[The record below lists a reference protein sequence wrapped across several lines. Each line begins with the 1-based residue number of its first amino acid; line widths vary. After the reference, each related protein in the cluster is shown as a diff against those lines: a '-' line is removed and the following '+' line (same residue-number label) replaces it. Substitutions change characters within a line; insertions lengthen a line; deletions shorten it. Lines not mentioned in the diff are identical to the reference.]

1 MATNK
6 LVIIACGGGATA
18 MTYHALKGL
27 RDLGDGFADVEYH
40 FVDMSR
46 NNYDKIEPIGDF
58 YQVKRLAT
66 NDRNELNGSGG
77 DRYITAKEAVA
88 NAPAILDSIKLTKK
102 ETNVF
107 VCVAFTASG
116 GSGSSLGIAITDL
129 LMEKNIP
136 VFNLIIGDSG
146 DALKL
151 RNTQAVLATLN
162 MKATNKNK
170 CLISYYVN
178 NAEMN
183 KSQTQAEKLAN
194 DKFKNVMATM
204 CLFLSGDN
212 ESLDSTDMSNF
223 INQQDY
229 KSIKMPAGLYSL
241 TFHTGN
247 DAIVLPEHCLPTVA
261 RTLTLAGKDVHF
273 DLNVLHHKIGAV
285 TSENAI
291 AIFGENSF
299 PLHIVASSGLLKEEI
314 AQLAK
319 LNQASAQRQNDLK
332 STMIEAPVQ
341 SIQDEDTDMFF

>member
-1 MATNK
+1 M
-6 LVIIACGGGATA
+6 
-18 MTYHALKGL
+18 
-27 RDLGDGFADVEYH
+27 
-40 FVDMSR
+40 
-46 NNYDKIEPIGDF
+46 
-58 YQVKRLAT
+58 
-66 NDRNELNGSGG
+66 
-77 DRYITAKEAVA
+77 
-88 NAPAILDSIKLTKK
+88 
-102 ETNVF
+102 
-107 VCVAFTASG
+107 
-116 GSGSSLGIAITDL
+116 GIAITDL

-261 RTLTLAGKDVHF
+261 RTLTLAGKDVQF

>member
-1 MATNK
+1 
-6 LVIIACGGGATA
+6 
-18 MTYHALKGL
+18 
-27 RDLGDGFADVEYH
+27 
-40 FVDMSR
+40 
-46 NNYDKIEPIGDF
+46 
-58 YQVKRLAT
+58 
-66 NDRNELNGSGG
+66 
-77 DRYITAKEAVA
+77 
-88 NAPAILDSIKLTKK
+88 
-102 ETNVF
+102 
-107 VCVAFTASG
+107 
-116 GSGSSLGIAITDL
+116 
-129 LMEKNIP
+129 MEKNIP

-151 RNTQAVLATLN
+151 RNTQAVLATLS